1 MNTREK
7 KSAAFSKAL
16 AIINSC
22 KTNEHI
28 TCAYN
33 YIDNFRKVFNEEK
46 IAKKL
51 RHICSTKRTIVN
63 RGL

>member
-7 KSAAFSKAL
+7 KRAAFSKAL

-22 KTNEHI
+22 KTSEHVR
-28 TCAYN
+28 CAYN
-33 YIDNFRKVFNEEK
+33 YIDNFKKVFGEEET
-46 IAKKL
+46 AKKL
-51 RHICSTKRTIVN
+51 KHICSTKRTLIS